1 MRRLA
6 LICLLFVSLLYATM
20 MHAQAAFPVNEGER
34 IRYNAYIEMPRA
46 YISGI
51 GVLLKE
57 GEMIKGSLF
66 NEFGI
71 TALDF
76 TYDPK
81 RQKVK
86 LHHVIQMMD
95 KWYIRRVVRKDIAQ
109 LMLCLQKGETRYVN
123 GKRHINYQF
132 IPIEHEV
139 TK

>member
-6 LICLLFVSLLYATM
+6 LICLLFVSPLYAILL
-20 MHAQAAFPVNEGER
+20 HAQSTFPTNEGER
-34 IRYNAYIEMPRA
+34 VKYNAYIEMPRA

-51 GVLLKE
+51 SVLLKE
-57 GEMIKGSLF
+57 GNVIKGSLF

-86 LHHVIQMMD
+86 LHNVIKMMD
-95 KWYIRRVVRKDIAQ
+95 KWYIRRVIRKDIAK
-109 LMLCLQKGETRYVN
+109 MMICLQKGETQYVN
-123 GKRHINYQF
+123 EKRHINYHF
-132 IPIEHEV
+132 IPIENEA

>member
-6 LICLLFVSLLYATM
+6 LICLLFVSPLYAIM
-20 MHAQAAFPVNEGER
+20 SHAQTAFPTDEGER
-34 IRYNAYIEMPRA
+34 VKYNAYIEMPRA
-46 YISGI
+46 YISGVSI
-51 GVLLKE
+51 LMKE
-57 GEMIKGSLF
+57 GDVIKGSLF

-86 LHHVIQMMD
+86 LHTVIKMMD
-95 KWYIRRVVRKDIAQ
+95 KWYIRRVIRKDIAQ
-109 LMLCLQKGETRYVN
+109 LMICLQKGETQYKNERRN
-123 GKRHINYQF
+123 INYQF
-132 IPIEHEV
+132 LPIEDEV